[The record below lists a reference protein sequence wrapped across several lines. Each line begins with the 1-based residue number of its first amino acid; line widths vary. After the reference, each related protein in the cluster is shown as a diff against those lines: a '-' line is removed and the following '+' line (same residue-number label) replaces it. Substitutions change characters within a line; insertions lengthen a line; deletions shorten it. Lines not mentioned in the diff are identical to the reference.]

1 MIYQCVSSVC
11 HKAEC
16 PEDLVIF
23 SMEYWQQH
31 PLSEPPPYVEYQG
44 IMFPAIVPKES
55 LEAMKTFEIRDD
67 DVVILSSL
75 KSGTN
80 WMLEIVSNIL
90 GGKNESASP
99 VGPEFS
105 ELELWPPKK
114 TTLLHRA
121 AREAIS
127 SADDNPYAIPTGT
140 ARPGSSKYQ
149 GLVKVIVIM
158 RNPKDVCV
166 SFYYYLQKTL
176 HLKTPESWEQHSKD
190 FLDGKIIFGDYFDH
204 VLGWWQMKDDPHF
217 LFMKYEDLKKDF
229 RSSVKTI
236 AAFLEKELTDEDLDR
251 LLTSYS
257 VESMRK
263 TLAKSNGWRKNI
275 VRKGVVG
282 DWKNHFSAEESA
294 KFDQRYRERMA
305 GSGLEFEFE

>member
-1 MIYQCVSSVC
+1 
-11 HKAEC
+11 
-16 PEDLVIF
+16 
-23 SMEYWQQH
+23 MEYWQQH

-114 TTLLHRA
+114 QPYYIELRERPSPRLMITHMPFQLAPPGLA
-121 AREAIS
+121 APS
-127 SADDNPYAIPTGT
+127 T
-140 ARPGSSKYQ
+140 K
-149 GLVKVIVIM
+149 VKVIVIM

-294 KFDQRYRERMA
+294 KFDQKYRERMA